1 MTYPISS
8 NTIANP
14 LLVDLLSVLSSCF
27 NKAGND
33 FFVIGAASRDILRLY
48 LEAEPSPRRT
58 RDLDIAIAVDSWDDF
73 YEISEML
80 IQNGFRKDSHMKQ
93 RFYFGAEKGADYEL
107 DVVPFGGVTAPG
119 EKIYWPPEESPMMSV
134 KGFASVLK
142 DCVDVVVDNAFSFKI
157 PSAPAFFV
165 LKFDAW
171 LDRHLLNDKDA
182 KDMSFILANYYLH
195 EITSPAHLE
204 VLDVLPDPFEPF
216 VAGAY
221 MIAKD
226 IIPLLGK
233 DVLHSYVSDIEDE
246 LARGEQSQ
254 LLTQSMGPEYGY
266 DIVRDAW
273 TMIANVFKQ
282 RQWNDSS

>member
-80 IQNGFRKDSHMKQ
+80 IQNGFRKDGHMKQ

-273 TMIANVFKQ
+273 TMIANVFKTAAME
-282 RQWNDSS
+282 

>member
-1 MTYPISS
+1 MTYPISY

-273 TMIANVFKQ
+273 TVIANVFKTAAME
-282 RQWNDSS
+282 

>member
-204 VLDVLPDPFEPF
+204 VPDVLPDSFEPF

-273 TMIANVFKQ
+273 TMIANVFKTAAMA
-282 RQWNDSS
+282 

>member
-8 NTIANP
+8 NTIATP

-80 IQNGFRKDSHMKQ
+80 IQNGFRKDGHMKQ

-273 TMIANVFKQ
+273 TVIANVFKTAAME
-282 RQWNDSS
+282 

>member
-58 RDLDIAIAVDSWDDF
+58 RDLDIAIAIDSWDDF

-142 DCVDVVVDNAFSFKI
+142 DCVDVVVDNAFSFKN

-195 EITSPAHLE
+195 EITSPVHLE

-273 TMIANVFKQ
+273 TMIANVFKTAAME
-282 RQWNDSS
+282 

>member
-27 NKAGND
+27 NKTGND

-226 IIPLLGK
+226 TIPLLGK

-273 TMIANVFKQ
+273 TMIANVFKTAAME
-282 RQWNDSS
+282 

>member
-8 NTIANP
+8 DTFANP
-14 LLVDLLSVLSSCF
+14 LLVSLLRTLTACF
-27 NKAGND
+27 QSIGKP

-48 LEAEPSPRRT
+48 LEAEPAPRKT

-73 YEISEML
+73 FAVSAML
-80 IQNGFRKDSHMKQ
+80 QKNGFRKDRQMKQ
-93 RFYFGAEKGADYEL
+93 RFYFGAVKGADYEL

-134 KGFASVLK
+134 QGFASVLK
-142 DCVDVVVDNAFSFKI
+142 DCVDVTVDGEFCFKI

-195 EITSPAHLE
+195 EITNPSHLE
-204 VLDVLPDPFEPF
+204 VVDILPDPFEPF

-226 IIPLLGK
+226 IIPLLEK
-233 DVLHSYVSDIEDE
+233 DALLSYVADIDKE
-246 LARGEQSQ
+246 LECGQQSQ
-254 LLTQSMGPEYGY
+254 LLLQSMGPGYGY
-266 DIVRDAW
+266 DTVHDAW
-273 TMIANVFKQ
+273 AVIADVFRKAVQ
-282 RQWNDSS
+282 K

>member
-119 EKIYWPPEESPMMSV
+119 EMIYWPPEESPMMSV

-273 TMIANVFKQ
+273 TMIANVFKTAAME
-282 RQWNDSS
+282 

>member
-80 IQNGFRKDSHMKQ
+80 IQNGFRKDGHMKQ

-171 LDRHLLNDKDA
+171 LYRHLLNDKDA

-273 TMIANVFKQ
+273 TMIANVFKTAAME
-282 RQWNDSS
+282 

>member
-273 TMIANVFKQ
+273 TMIANVFKTAAMA
-282 RQWNDSS
+282 

>member
-246 LARGEQSQ
+246 LARDEQSQ

-273 TMIANVFKQ
+273 TVIANVFKTAAME
-282 RQWNDSS
+282 

>member
-27 NKAGND
+27 NKTGND

-273 TMIANVFKQ
+273 TMIANVFKTAAME
-282 RQWNDSS
+282 

>member
-1 MTYPISS
+1 MTYPISY

-27 NKAGND
+27 NKTGND

-273 TMIANVFKQ
+273 TMIANVFKTAAME
-282 RQWNDSS
+282 

>member
-58 RDLDIAIAVDSWDDF
+58 RDLDIAIAIDSWDDF

-93 RFYFGAEKGADYEL
+93 RFYFGAEKGAYYEL

-273 TMIANVFKQ
+273 TMIANVFKTAAME
-282 RQWNDSS
+282 

>member
-254 LLTQSMGPEYGY
+254 LLTQSMGPECGY

-273 TMIANVFKQ
+273 TMIANVFKTAAME
-282 RQWNDSS
+282 

>member
-204 VLDVLPDPFEPF
+204 VPDVLPDPFEPF

-273 TMIANVFKQ
+273 TMIANVFKTAAMA
-282 RQWNDSS
+282 

>member
-33 FFVIGAASRDILRLY
+33 FFVIGAVSRDILRLY

-93 RFYFGAEKGADYEL
+93 RFYFGAEKEADYEL

-273 TMIANVFKQ
+273 TMIANVFKTAAME
-282 RQWNDSS
+282 

>member
-273 TMIANVFKQ
+273 TMIANVFKTAAME
-282 RQWNDSS
+282 

>member
-58 RDLDIAIAVDSWDDF
+58 RDLDIAIAIDSWDDF

-246 LARGEQSQ
+246 LARGEQSR

-273 TMIANVFKQ
+273 TMIANVFKTAAME
-282 RQWNDSS
+282 

>member
-266 DIVRDAW
+266 DVVRDAW
-273 TMIANVFKQ
+273 TMIANVFKTAAME
-282 RQWNDSS
+282 

>member
-221 MIAKD
+221 MIAND

-273 TMIANVFKQ
+273 TMIANVFKTAAME
-282 RQWNDSS
+282 

>member
-58 RDLDIAIAVDSWDDF
+58 RDLDIAIAIDSWDDF

-226 IIPLLGK
+226 IIPLLGQ

-273 TMIANVFKQ
+273 TMIANVFKTAAME
-282 RQWNDSS
+282 

>member
-93 RFYFGAEKGADYEL
+93 RFYFGTEKGADYEL

-273 TMIANVFKQ
+273 TMIANVFKTAAME
-282 RQWNDSS
+282 

>member
-273 TMIANVFKQ
+273 TVIANVFKTAAME
-282 RQWNDSS
+282 

>member
-58 RDLDIAIAVDSWDDF
+58 RDLDIAIAIDSWDDF

-273 TMIANVFKQ
+273 TMIANVFKTAAM
-282 RQWNDSS
+282 

>member
-204 VLDVLPDPFEPF
+204 VLDVLPDPLEPF

-273 TMIANVFKQ
+273 TMIANVFKTAAME
-282 RQWNDSS
+282 

>member
-58 RDLDIAIAVDSWDDF
+58 RDLDIAIAIDSWDDF

-273 TMIANVFKQ
+273 TMIANVFKTAAME
-282 RQWNDSS
+282 

>member
-58 RDLDIAIAVDSWDDF
+58 RDLDIAIAIDSWDDF

-93 RFYFGAEKGADYEL
+93 RFYLGAEKGADYEL

-273 TMIANVFKQ
+273 TMIANVFKTAAME
-282 RQWNDSS
+282 